1 MGKSE
6 TVTILGV
13 LALALTLTYGVAFPQ
28 ADRPLIRNAD
38 RSVYARRSFALP
50 DVVSDV
56 YEVYV
61 GPSVIRVS

>member
-1 MGKSE
+1 MGERE
-6 TVTILGV
+6 TVNILGV
-13 LALALTLTYGVAFPQ
+13 LALALTLTLGMAYPQ
-28 ADRPLIRNAD
+28 EDRPLIRNAD